1 MRPAAPLKAVPDR
14 PDGMTAAADPSGET
28 APEAGPR
35 DKKAAAGPVGADR
48 PSAIF
53 GSPLFIDVLV
63 VVLYLLAAGY
73 VSMGL
78 ILHPDAHSLALN
90 EPDRVLE
97 EWFLA
102 HGGLWWS
109 GDFDLVSTRMNVP
122 DGINLMANA
131 SLIMPSVLLA
141 LITLVLGAPVTFVA
155 LLIGNLAGVAVG
167 WYLLL
172 SRTLRLHRLAGFFAG
187 LLCGFAPGMI
197 AQSMGHLSVTSA
209 VLVAP
214 MVWCVVR
221 LYRGIR
227 PVATGVLLAALV
239 VAQLL
244 TGEEVLFL
252 ATLGLA
258 LFTVLYAGLDRRRAK
273 QAARPLLTGL
283 AVTAST
289 AGALVAYPLWV
300 QFAGRQAVS
309 GGPYGT
315 FASFYSTD
323 VASLVAVSPYAVLGN
338 PATAMNPPGPAE
350 HNGNLGWPLLLAA
363 ALAVVWL
370 RRMALAWA
378 TAGTALLA
386 LVLSLGP
393 EITISGERT
402 GLAGPYALL
411 VRIPV
416 VDAGLP
422 GRIALAAVPPLALLF
437 ALAVHRA
444 LTERTGIRYFVL
456 AAVPV
461 VLLPLVPAPLPTGH
475 RAPVPAF
482 ITEEYWRDCVD
493 PGGVL
498 VPVPLPTPTRPD
510 TLRWATAAHA
520 WFAVPEGYFIGPYG
534 GEGSASIG
542 IYPRPTS
549 ALLNKVAET
558 GEVPLLGAEQ
568 QAQAAADVA
577 YWKADCL
584 ALATGAAA
592 VPHAGEL
599 QQTLEFLYGPGRQV
613 ADAWVWD
620 VGSLR

>member
-1 MRPAAPLKAVPDR
+1 M
-14 PDGMTAAADPSGET
+14 
-28 APEAGPR
+28 AGPR
-35 DKKAAAGPVGADR
+35 EENTAAGPPGANHR
-48 PSAIF
+48 WGIV
-53 GSPLFIDVLV
+53 GSPIFIDVLV
-63 VVLYLLAAGY
+63 GVLYVLVAGY

-78 ILHPDAHSLALN
+78 WPDPDARSLALN

-109 GDFDLVSTRMNVP
+109 GDFDLVSTRMNTP

-131 SLIMPSVLLA
+131 SMIMPSVVLA
-141 LITLVLGAPVTFVA
+141 LVTLVFGAPVSFLV
-155 LLIGNLAGVAVG
+155 LLMGNLVGVAVG

-172 SRTLRLHRLAGFFAG
+172 CRTLRLHRLAAFLAG

-197 AQSMGHLSVTSA
+197 SQSMGHLSITSA

-221 LYRGIR
+221 LCRGIR
-227 PVATGVLLAALV
+227 PVATGLLLAALV
-239 VAQLL
+239 VAQLF

-252 ATLGLA
+252 AALGLA
-258 LFTVLYAGLDRRRAK
+258 LFTAVYAGVDRRRAK

-283 AVTAST
+283 AVTALT
-289 AGALVAYPLWV
+289 AGALVAYALWV

-309 GGPYGT
+309 GGPYRE
-315 FASFYSTD
+315 FASYYSMD
-323 VASLVAVSPYAVLGN
+323 VTSLVAVSPYAVLGD
-338 PATAMNPPGPAE
+338 PATAVNPPGPAE
-350 HNGNLGWPLLLAA
+350 QNGFLGWPLVLAA
-363 ALAVVWL
+363 VLAVVWL

-378 TAGTALLA
+378 AAGTALLA

-393 EITISGERT
+393 DITIGGEKT

-411 VRIPV
+411 ARIPV

-422 GRIALAAVPPLALLF
+422 TRIALAAVPPLALLL

-444 LTERTGIRYFVL
+444 LTERAGIRYVVL

-482 ITEEYWRDCVD
+482 ITEEHWLDCVE

-520 WFAVPEGYFIGPYG
+520 WFSVPEGYFIGPYG
-534 GEGSASIG
+534 GEGRASIG
-542 IYPRPTS
+542 GYSRPTS
-549 ALLNKVAET
+549 GLLSKVAET
-558 GEVPLLGAEQ
+558 GVVPPVGPEQ
-568 QAQAAADVA
+568 RAQAVADVA
-577 YWKADCL
+577 YWKADCVVV
-584 ALATGAAA
+584 ATGAAA
-592 VPHAGEL
+592 VPHADEL
-599 QQTLEFLYGPGRQV
+599 KLTLDALYGAGRQV
-613 ADAWVWD
+613 ADAWVWE
-620 VGSLR
+620 VSGLR